1 MGKGERIKR
10 NIINNYL
17 IGWPITIL
25 GYLLLKYLFIQIIL
39 SFIISIILNIYLK
52 IFNLKEKKNK
62 KELWKELKIDYYI
75 PNIIKIL
82 DYIFWLFVVYKV
94 IKIIYNSW

>member
-17 IGWPITIL
+17 IFLPITIL

-52 IFNLKEKKNK
+52 IFNLKEKKNM

-75 PNIIKIL
+75 KNIIKIL

-94 IKIIYNSW
+94 IKIIYYS